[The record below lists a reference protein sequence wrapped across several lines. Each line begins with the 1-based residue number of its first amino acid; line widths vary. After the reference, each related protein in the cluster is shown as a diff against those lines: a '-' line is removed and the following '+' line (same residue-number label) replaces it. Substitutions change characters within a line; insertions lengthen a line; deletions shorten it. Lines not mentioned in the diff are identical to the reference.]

1 MENTTD
7 PFEDPIEEL
16 KKIDHPHPFGWDC
29 IEGDETEEEIVDS
42 LVHWLVDGMPDDVP
56 SKD

>member
-7 PFEDPIEEL
+7 PFDDNMTSEPISC
-16 KKIDHPHPFGWDC
+16 PFGWNC
-29 IEGDETEEEIVDS
+29 IEADDEEEIIDN
-42 LVHWLVDGMPDDVP
+42 LVHWLADGMPDDVP

>member
-7 PFEDPIEEL
+7 PFDDNMTEPISC
-16 KKIDHPHPFGWDC
+16 PFGWDC
-29 IEGDETEEEIVDS
+29 IEADDEEEILDNIVDN
-42 LVHWLVDGMPDDVP
+42 LVNWREDGMPDDVP

>member
-7 PFEDPIEEL
+7 PFDDNMTTQPS
-16 KKIDHPHPFGWDC
+16 PCPFGWDC
-29 IEGDETEEEIVDS
+29 IDGTEEEIVDN
-42 LVHWLVDGMPDDVP
+42 LVHWLADGMPDDVP

>member
-7 PFEDPIEEL
+7 PFEDNMTDEPKSIE
-16 KKIDHPHPFGWDC
+16 IPYPFGWDC
-29 IEGDETEEEIVDS
+29 IDGTDEEIVDN
-42 LVHWLVDGMPDDVP
+42 LVHWLADGMPDDVP

>member
-7 PFEDPIEEL
+7 PFDDNMTTETFPC
-16 KKIDHPHPFGWDC
+16 PFGWDC
-29 IEGDETEEEIVDS
+29 IESDDEEEIIDN
-42 LVHWLVDGMPDDVP
+42 LVHWLADGMPDDVP